1 MFNSTEDFNEQ
12 LLLLLCQSKEEENT
26 ENNCLISGE
35 PLNDD
40 HVILKCKHKFNYEPL
55 MNELINQ
62 KQYSQL
68 EIIHLRQY
76 DIKCPYCR
84 HVQNG
89 VIPYNEKYNIDKISG
104 INWPPSKQY
113 KGNKCCAILK
123 SGKRKGEKCGKSCSG
138 MYCTRHVPKVNQVET
153 PQFSCMCILKSGK
166 RKGEMC
172 GAKCIG
178 TDSIQAKMCKRH
190 LRYKKAKEEK
200 NQLQQNVIVT
210 I

>member
-1 MFNSTEDFNEQ
+1 
-12 LLLLLCQSKEEENT
+12 
-26 ENNCLISGE
+26 
-35 PLNDD
+35 
-40 HVILKCKHKFNYEPL
+40 
-55 MNELINQ
+55 
-62 KQYSQL
+62 
-68 EIIHLRQY
+68 
-76 DIKCPYCR
+76 
-84 HVQNG
+84 
-89 VIPYNEKYNIDKISG
+89 
-104 INWPPSKQY
+104 
-113 KGNKCCAILK
+113 
-123 SGKRKGEKCGKSCSG
+123 

-190 LRYKKAKEEK
+190 LRYKKTKEEK